1 MIGSLRF
8 SITRCVVS
16 PGNIRIDDVIFVRA
30 TRITQLGHGLA
41 DGESRVSAV
50 VDGRPLWF
58 ASKDIDLIPQPEAF
72 ASALMLSTIHRS
84 RPLEMDERVSATWIR
99 NMDRLFDIWS
109 RWWGYRIPKA
119 AFGVREDQQPS
130 TSARA
135 LAFTCGVDSFFSL
148 LTGRKPDFLVSVH
161 GFDVPLADTVRMDAF
176 ASSVR
181 EIARETGTRSVVIRT
196 NLRDHPASGRRRLWD
211 RAHGGGLAAIGH
223 LLSDHVREFTIS
235 SSYPRHERP
244 WGSAGE
250 TDPLFS
256 SDRISILHYG
266 LEHSR
271 DSKLPLIAGNALA
284 QKHLRVCWRNSAE
297 AGNCSRCDKCLAT
310 MLVLT
315 EVDALE
321 KFTVFDGPRVLR
333 SRLDELPYLRN
344 NMNVVQRIVN
354 RGTLPRDIE
363 IATLRLLRRSRR
375 AAVIREYGNRLRAA
389 IFPHA

>member
-1 MIGSLRF
+1 
-8 SITRCVVS
+8 
-16 PGNIRIDDVIFVRA
+16 
-30 TRITQLGHGLA
+30 
-41 DGESRVSAV
+41 
-50 VDGRPLWF
+50 
-58 ASKDIDLIPQPEAF
+58 
-72 ASALMLSTIHRS
+72 MLSTIHRS

-109 RWWGYRIPKA
+109 GWWGYRIPKA
-119 AFGVREDQQPS
+119 AFGAREDQQPS
-130 TSARA
+130 TTASA

-181 EIARETGTRSVVIRT
+181 EIARETGIRSVVIRT
-196 NLRDHPASGRRRLWD
+196 NLRDHPALGPRRLWD

-235 SSYPRHERP
+235 SSYSSRHKRP

-271 DSKLPLIAGNALA
+271 DTKVPLIAGNALA
-284 QKHLRVCWRNSAE
+284 QKHLRVCWQNAAE

-310 MLVLT
+310 MLLLT

-321 KFTVFDGPRVLR
+321 KFTVFDRPRVLR

-363 IATLRLLRRSRR
+363 IATLKLLRRSRR
-375 AAVIREYGNRLRAA
+375 AAVIRKYGNRLRAV